1 MRTRRLLLLVF
12 LLLAWLAFEGQALRI
27 SQIEFEPTLPAG
39 TSQTF
44 KFNVINN
51 DTEPTSITVSVCD
64 WLRDLQGQNL
74 FCKAAGQVPRSASA
88 WVSAAPKQFELEPNK
103 SKEIRFTLSVPTDKS
118 LDGTY
123 WTAVM
128 VEGTP
133 VTQPGQPGTTITVK
147 RRFAVK
153 VLETAAGTGHKDG
166 QISDVEVHGL
176 NPPRVL
182 VEFSNRGT
190 LNLPK
195 VSGRVE
201 IRDRSGATVDTIP
214 IATFPIL
221 PGYRRQLTVTSA
233 RKRGDL
239 LPPGRYLILA
249 ILDFGGANLVGGQQL
264 LVIKPLQLVPIGDAS
279 APPRDLN
286 GDGLYEDINGDGQF
300 NLADPTL
307 LGLHFK
313 EPAVQDN
320 ARAFDFNNDG
330 LVNFDDVLTLKAMVA
345 Q

>member
-1 MRTRRLLLLVF
+1 MRTRRSLLLVF
-12 LLLAWLAFEGQALRI
+12 VLLAWLAFEGRALRI
-27 SQIEFEPTLPAG
+27 SQIQFEPTLPAG
-39 TSQTF
+39 SSQTF

-51 DTEPTSITVSVCD
+51 DSEPANITVSVCD

-88 WVSAAPKQFELEPNK
+88 WVSAAPEQFELEPSK
-103 SKEIRFTLSVPTDKS
+103 SKEIRFTLAVPADPQ

-153 VLETAAGTGHKDG
+153 VLETVAGTGKKDG
-166 QISDVEVHGL
+166 QISDVEVRGL

-190 LNLPK
+190 LSLPK

-201 IRDRSGATVDTIP
+201 IRDQTGKTVDTIP
-214 IATFPIL
+214 IAAFPVL
-221 PGYRRQLTVTSA
+221 PGYRRQLIVSSA

-239 LPPGRYLILA
+239 LPTGRYLILA
-249 ILDFGGANLVGGQQL
+249 ILDFGGDNLVGGQQVL
-264 LVIKPLQLVPIGDAS
+264 TIKPLQLVPVGDA
-279 APPRDLN
+279 AKPPQDLD
-286 GDGLYEDINGDGQF
+286 GDGLYEDINGDGQ
-300 NLADPTL
+300 LTLDDPAL

-330 LVNFDDVLTLKAMVA
+330 LVDFDDVLALKAMVA
-345 Q
+345 K